1 MYTMNHEHTD
11 DASETYSAEPT
22 KTSFDELNDT
32 LVQTEARAT
41 SPVPLRRVLK
51 SSPSNV
57 RAFSNTPP
65 PSNSPLP
72 HSPKRSTHDF
82 DEERLLQSATRGNMP
97 DRSIAKVPR
106 SKRRHYTLSEYLVRF
121 IPGLITGLLV
131 SYAWWWVKLGWRPWS
146 RTDEEQALWCRS
158 SRVESLFL

>member
-1 MYTMNHEHTD
+1 MDNEHTD
-11 DASETYSAEPT
+11 DAPETYSAEPT
-22 KTSFDELNDT
+22 QTSFNELNET
-32 LVQTEARAT
+32 SIQREARDT
-41 SPVPLRRVLK
+41 RVK
-51 SSPSNV
+51 CRSAESSNQAPSSV
-57 RAFSNTPP
+57 RACSNTPP

-72 HSPKRSTHDF
+72 HSPKRSTHSF

-97 DRSIAKVPR
+97 DRFIAKVLR

-121 IPGLITGLLV
+121 IPGLITGLLI
-131 SYAWWWVKLGWRPWS
+131 SFAWLWIKLGWRPWS